1 MIIKEMFDRQE
12 KKEISSSILEALP
25 HWFGIQ
31 ASRQEYINEAAICP
45 FSQQWMNPI
54 HWVLFQ

>member
-1 MIIKEMFDRQE
+1 MFDRQE